1 MKVGF
6 LQEQDGSWSFRRLAA
21 AVLGSAGIAGGL
33 SAVFLSSDWKVV
45 AVAFGVPCG
54 FAFLFAVCTTVSEV
68 VELITAARKVANA

>member
-1 MKVGF
+1 MSAGF

-21 AVLGSAGIAGGL
+21 GVIGIAGISGGL
-33 SAVFLSSDWKVV
+33 SAVFMKSDWKVV

-68 VELITAARKVANA
+68 VALISAAKKIVNE